1 MSRTSQIKIPWLS
14 LGSVILSKD
23 KEISLTV
30 FRMFFKLPVFLVD
43 VVFKK
48 ILTKYVCQPI
58 HLLWTLHYLK
68 SKNPID
74 FEIAK
79 LLGTNLTTLRLHV
92 YNTIHKML
100 QTLPEV
106 WFPSLFVD
114 LRCSKYL
121 INSSISIQDSQ
132 IGIFL
137 AHHVW

>member
-1 MSRTSQIKIPWLS
+1 MNRTFQSKIPWLS
-14 LGSVILSKD
+14 FGGVVLSKGKD
-23 KEISLTV
+23 VSLTV

-48 ILTKYVCQPI
+48 ILTKFTCQPI

-79 LLGTNLTTLRLHV
+79 LLGTNVQTLRVHV
-92 YNTIHKML
+92 YDTIHKML

-106 WFPSLFVD
+106 CFQFFV
-114 LRCSKYL
+114 S
-121 INSSISIQDSQ
+121 
-132 IGIFL
+132 
-137 AHHVW
+137 